1 MRGLSYS
8 FPGIPSFCRRGVGAQ
23 YVTGEVYQ
31 QRVLTPD
38 NPDPVHNSWA
48 RGVIPE

>member
-23 YVTGEVYQ
+23 YVTGELYQ
-31 QRVLTPD
+31 QRVLAPD
-38 NPDPVHNSWA
+38 NPGPVHNTRA
-48 RGVIPE
+48 